1 MADKYLEK
9 GVSAGS
15 GLFSGVYGVDLV
27 LQNHQLIGSLGDP
40 WAPILGIVLVL
51 LATSTIKA
59 SLFDAIFNKE

>member
-51 LATSTIKA
+51 IAATTVKA
-59 SLFDAIFNKE
+59 SIIDWVLN